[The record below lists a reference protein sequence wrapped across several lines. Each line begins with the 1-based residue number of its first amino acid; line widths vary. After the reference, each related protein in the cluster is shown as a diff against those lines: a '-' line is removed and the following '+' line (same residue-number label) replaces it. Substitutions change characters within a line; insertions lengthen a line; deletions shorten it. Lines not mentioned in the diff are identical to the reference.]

1 MLDNLRTV
9 HTCPT
14 LNGWLGG
21 PTVVTYA
28 GNTGAGIAGPM
39 SRAGVDFG
47 AIDLAFNAEV
57 GEPARARVGAA
68 LAVATARARAPSVGD
83 SVAA

>member
-1 MLDNLRTV
+1 
-9 HTCPT
+9 
-14 LNGWLGG
+14 
-21 PTVVTYA
+21 
-28 GNTGAGIAGPM
+28 M